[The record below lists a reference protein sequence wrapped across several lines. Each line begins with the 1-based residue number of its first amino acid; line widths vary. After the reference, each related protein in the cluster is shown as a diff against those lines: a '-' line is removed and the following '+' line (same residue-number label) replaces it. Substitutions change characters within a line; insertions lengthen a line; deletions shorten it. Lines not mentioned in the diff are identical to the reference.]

1 MAMDFLG
8 NIGMGYTSFSQTA
21 YIQSNYTGRYA
32 SDDLGVMS
40 IEEQAISTSNSHNQ
54 YSRYADYSHLTVD
67 PSDDKTFWFNTEIFK
82 LNYRRDVVGAFK
94 IASDFNYDIG
104 VVSIDSP
111 MVGIIYLTPKP
122 SSPPFAKKGQ
132 KIKKGDTICLIEAMK
147 TFNEIKS
154 DRDCTIKTVMVKNG
168 EAVEFGQPLFEI
180 S

>member
-1 MAMDFLG
+1 MLDKKINETIDLLIKKIKENNLTSIKLSNKSNTIEISNNLTSQFSNQNTQ
-8 NIGMGYTSFSQTA
+8 NIPT
-21 YIQSNYTGRYA
+21 
-32 SDDLGVMS
+32 
-40 IEEQAISTSNSHNQ
+40 TSNQNINDENNKS
-54 YSRYADYSHLTVD
+54 L
-67 PSDDKTFWFNTEIFK
+67 I
-82 LNYRRDVVGAFK
+82 
-94 IASDFNYDIG
+94 
-104 VVSIDSP
+104 SIDSP

-180 S
+180 L